1 MSPGLQSRKNRE
13 DKSPALNIKYRPEE
27 EKKLSMDDF
36 DNEEGLSIENVDDSP
51 GPRDENL
58 RDTLKYKVQQKN
70 VNEKIMNRH
79 SLNSHKIGR
88 KPGND
93 S

>member
-1 MSPGLQSRKNRE
+1 MN
-13 DKSPALNIKYRPEE
+13 KYLLEE

-36 DNEEGLSIENVDDSP
+36 DHEEGLSIENVDDSP
-51 GPRDENL
+51 VPKDDNL

-70 VNEKIMNRH
+70 VNDKIINRH
-79 SLNSHKIGR
+79 SLNSHKVGR

-93 S
+93 TQFKLNMQAL